1 MMTINSLFARA
12 FGQHD
17 EYDDNDDDDHDDDDD
32 DDDVDKPVWPTWVVS
47 ALFRL
52 GCDMIYSYI
61 CVFE

>member
-1 MMTINSLFARA
+1 MIMMTINSLFARA

-17 EYDDNDDDDHDDDDD
+17 EYDDNDD